1 MASNTSPDSLI
12 HNLCSGGASSG
23 CLFPLISAFSISI
36 SRRRR
41 RRSWKEKLISNSVKR
56 KEEKKRRRKKAGDG
70 VRGFVRFVL
79 FLVAGNTRSRVVSH
93 DSCVLCVSIPSL
105 IYEGAPT
112 SASRHLLPI
121 FSLSTFSHL
130 RDFRAVKFRYSFST
144 DKNG

>member
-56 KEEKKRRRKKAGDG
+56 KEEKKRRRRKSWW
-70 VRGFVRFVL
+70 RGSWIRSIRFIFSCREYAL
-79 FLVAGNTRSRVVSH
+79 ACVVSH

-121 FSLSTFSHL
+121 FSLSTF
-130 RDFRAVKFRYSFST
+130 FSFARFSSSQISLFIF
-144 DKNG
+144 NG